1 MMNTKKV
8 SMKDIAKE
16 LNISITTVSFVI
28 NGKSEQKGIS
38 LATSNKVRELIKKR
52 GFNPNSAA
60 RMLRTGKSK
69 TIGLIVE
76 DIGNYFFGN
85 IAKII
90 EVEANKNGYNVF
102 YSSTENNDNTAI
114 ELINKMRNSSVDG
127 YIITA
132 TQGIKEEIQKLKKE
146 NIPFVLIDRLMPD
159 VETNYVIL
167 DNYSGSYDLTTH
179 LLDNGY
185 SNIGF
190 ISIVSEM
197 SMMTE
202 REKGFSNAL
211 ADAQNSKAISKSLKF
226 LFSDSHEEMIASI
239 QAFVLQNPNLDA
251 LFFATNYLG
260 VLGIE
265 ALQKCKLNIP
275 SDIAVVSFDDN
286 DLFRLLTPSITV
298 AAQPIHEIATASIN
312 LLLKIIN
319 KELRPSHTT
328 GEVIKPV
335 IIVRNSSPKK
345 INTKNNR
352 LAKSTHAV
360 AVVD

>member
-1 MMNTKKV
+1 MNSIKKV

-38 LATSNKVRELIKKR
+38 LATTNKVHELIKKR

-60 RMLRTGKSK
+60 RMLRTGKSN

-90 EVEANKNGYNVF
+90 EIEANKNGYNVF

-132 TQGIKEEIQKLKKE
+132 TQGIKEEILKLKKE
-146 NIPFVLIDRLMPD
+146 NIPFVLIDRLVRD

-167 DNYSGSYDLTTH
+167 DNYAGSYDLTTH
-179 LLDNGY
+179 LLENGY
-185 SNIGF
+185 STIGF

-197 SMMTE
+197 SMMKE
-202 REKGFSNAL
+202 REKGFYNAL
-211 ADAQNSKAISKSLKF
+211 TDATNKKSLAKK
-226 LFSDSHEEMIASI
+226 LTVQFSDSEEEKIASI
-239 QAFVLQNPNLDA
+239 QSFVLQNSDLDA
-251 LFFATNYLG
+251 LFFTTNYLG

-265 ALQKCKLNIP
+265 ALQKCNLKIP
-275 SDIAVVSFDDN
+275 SDIAIVSFDDN

-298 AAQPIHEIATASIN
+298 AAQPINEIATASIN

-319 KELRPSHTT
+319 KELTPTHTNR
-328 GEVIKPV
+328 EIIKPV
-335 IIVRNSSPKK
+335 IIIRNSSPKK
-345 INTKNNR
+345 SQKKKLTTSNQAIS
-352 LAKSTHAV
+352 AI
-360 AVVD
+360 D

>member
-102 YSSTENNDNTAI
+102 YSSTENNDNTAV

-211 ADAQNSKAISKSLKF
+211 ADAQNSKAISISLKF
-226 LFSDSHEEMIASI
+226 SFSDSHEEMIAAI

-275 SDIAVVSFDDN
+275 SDIAIVSFDDN

-319 KELRPSHTT
+319 KELRSSHTT

-345 INTKNNR
+345 INKKNSR
-352 LAKSTHAV
+352 PAKSTHAV
-360 AVVD
+360 AFVD